1 MRKIFGIS
9 LLLLLGLSGTAAAQ
23 ETKVAN
29 SPAAGAGVAA
39 ALKVGQ
45 VAPDFT
51 LEDVQGHKVS
61 LAQTRGQTPTLIYFF
76 RGWW

>member
-1 MRKIFGIS
+1 MRKILGVS
-9 LLLLLGLSGTAAAQ
+9 LLLLCSLSGAAVAQ
-23 ETKVAN
+23 ETKAAKP
-29 SPAAGAGVAA
+29 PAAGAGVAA

-61 LAQTRGQTPTLIYFF
+61 LAGGRGQTPTLVYFF

>member
-1 MRKIFGIS
+1 MRKIFGVS
-9 LLLLLGLSGTAAAQ
+9 LLLLLGLSGAAAAQ

-29 SPAAGAGVAA
+29 PAAGAGVAA
-39 ALKVGQ
+39 ALKIGQ

-61 LAQTRGQTPTLIYFF
+61 LAETRGQTPTLLYFF